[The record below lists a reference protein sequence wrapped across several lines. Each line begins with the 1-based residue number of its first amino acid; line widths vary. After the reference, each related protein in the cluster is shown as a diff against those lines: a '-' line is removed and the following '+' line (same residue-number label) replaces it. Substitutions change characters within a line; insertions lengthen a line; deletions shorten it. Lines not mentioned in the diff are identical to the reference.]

1 MGKYLRIIYVVAIC
15 LAIGYLSSL
24 VTQSSIDTWYPTI
37 EKPFFNPPNW
47 VFAPVWTLLFI
58 MMGVAGG
65 LVWNKLESNEKEVK
79 KALFFFTAQLLLNA
93 LWSYLFFGLNNILL
107 ALIEIVLLW
116 LIIYETFVLFKQL
129 DKTAGR
135 LLIPYLVWVGFAT
148 ILTGSIYFLNFK

>member
-1 MGKYLRIIYVVAIC
+1 MSKYLRIIYVVAIC

>member
-24 VTQSSIDTWYPTI
+24 VTQSSITTWYPTI
-37 EKPFFNPPNW
+37 EKPIFNPPNW

-58 MMGVAGG
+58 MMGVSGG
-65 LVWNKLESNEKEVK
+65 IIWNKLESNKTAVK

-107 ALIEIVLLW
+107 ALIEIILLW
-116 LIIYETFVLFKQL
+116 LIIYETYILFKQL

-135 LLIPYLVWVGFAT
+135 LLIPYLAWVGFAT
-148 ILTGSIYFLNFK
+148 ILTGSIYFLNL